1 MKNEPEYN
9 LESFVERSNIYKE
22 DGFIVNAFAVNQEIG
37 KVAVLRRHD
46 KKNATE
52 TKGLC
57 KIEFYSTIDM
67 PKMFFEKSV
76 VIQETLVEGIA
87 WIGDTILACVCLDGS
102 RHQISATPFWCVAPF
117 TGNEVVAGTD
127 SGNVFLLKYIE
138 NQENKIVAGTDS
150 GNVFLLKYVENQEN
164 KSGDIIVVKQFSV
177 GTDQRSLAITASGK
191 LGIIAVGCL
200 DKVYIINA
208 IDGKSLS
215 IQMQRE
221 HRRAT
226 IAWSLLF

>member
-1 MKNEPEYN
+1 MKKEPEYN

-22 DGFIVNAFAVNQEIG
+22 DGFIVNAFTVNKEIG
-37 KVAVLRRHD
+37 KLVVLRRHD

-76 VIQETLVEGIA
+76 VIQETLVEGIS
-87 WIGDTILACVCLDGS
+87 WIGTTALACVCLDGS
-102 RHQISATPFWCVAPF
+102 VITLSPFSTTKKRHQISATPFWCVARLSA
-117 TGNEVVAGTD
+117 NE
-127 SGNVFLLKYIE
+127 
-138 NQENKIVAGTDS
+138 IVAGTDS
-150 GNVFLLKYVENQEN
+150 GNVFLLKYVENQGNEF
-164 KSGDIIVVKQFSV
+164 GDIIVGKQFSV
-177 GTDQRSLAITASGK
+177 GTDQRSLAISASEK
-191 LGIIAVGCL
+191 LGLVAVGCL
-200 DKVYIINA
+200 DKVYIINSV
-208 IDGKSLS
+208 DGKSVT

-226 IAWSLLF
+226 IAWSLIFL